1 MYEERE
7 TMRYLVIGSGGR
19 EHALAWALKN
29 SGGDRAEIFAWP
41 GNPGTAQLGENIVL
55 SKGEDIVTAAK
66 KRDISVAVIGPE
78 DKLVEGLADAFEFVD
93 ISAVGCSEDASILE
107 SSKIFS
113 KRLMH
118 QNGIPTAVG
127 WPCYDIESAVALVR
141 GTDWG
146 TKPLVI
152 KADGLCGGKGVL
164 LPKSADEAVANL
176 KELMVDRKFGEAGKH
191 LVLEARLSGPEVSV
205 MAIVDVNGYYAL
217 LPTSGD
223 HKRRF
228 ENDEGLNTGGMGAY
242 APSPYVDE
250 KMLGVIRD
258 RIIEPTIRAMNKEGI
273 PFTGILYAGLMLT
286 KEGPKVMEFNVR
298 PGDPETQPQMLLVE
312 NLAELFQAYKDGDLK
327 SVQPTIRPGY
337 ACCTVVVTK
346 GYPGN
351 MDGQKEHLI
360 TGIEDA
366 EKAGA
371 VVFHAG
377 TKRTD
382 KGVLVNSGGRVL
394 GVTMHADTLEEAA
407 ILSGF
412 CASKI
417 RFGEYAAF
425 RREIGKTAYEYI
437 KSQQKRD

>member
-1 MYEERE
+1 
-7 TMRYLVIGSGGR
+7 
-19 EHALAWALKN
+19 
-29 SGGDRAEIFAWP
+29 
-41 GNPGTAQLGENIVL
+41 
-55 SKGEDIVTAAK
+55 
-66 KRDISVAVIGPE
+66 
-78 DKLVEGLADAFEFVD
+78 
-93 ISAVGCSEDASILE
+93 
-107 SSKIFS
+107 
-113 KRLMH
+113 
-118 QNGIPTAVG
+118 
-127 WPCYDIESAVALVR
+127 
-141 GTDWG
+141 
-146 TKPLVI
+146 
-152 KADGLCGGKGVL
+152 
-164 LPKSADEAVANL
+164 
-176 KELMVDRKFGEAGKH
+176 
-191 LVLEARLSGPEVSV
+191 
-205 MAIVDVNGYYAL
+205 
-217 LPTSGD
+217 
-223 HKRRF
+223 
-228 ENDEGLNTGGMGAY
+228 LNTGGMGAY

-250 KMLGVIRD
+250 KLLGVIRD